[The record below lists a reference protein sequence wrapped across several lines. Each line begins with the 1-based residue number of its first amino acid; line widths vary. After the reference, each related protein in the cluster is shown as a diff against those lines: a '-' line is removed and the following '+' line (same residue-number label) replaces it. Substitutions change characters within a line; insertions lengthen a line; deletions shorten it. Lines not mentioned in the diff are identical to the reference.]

1 MNQPIRFSAGTSQ
14 YDNCPTQ
21 LEVDSDE
28 KFFDWLVAGRSTKK
42 GQRYICAPMA
52 CGPHD
57 APEKYLGSNH
67 WRLKRNELARRFL
80 AFDIDRID
88 LPATLDAL
96 IERVTRWRS
105 IAYTTSSHTPEAP
118 RARLIL
124 VVNED
129 LEPEEAKALCEVL
142 ELEIKM
148 ALGTGFV
155 FDQSV
160 YQGVQPVYTPL
171 KSATTWISNEPP
183 VDVSRYRHLITSKLQ
198 KPSGKHQSVP
208 EPNEI
213 TPVGKRNEVLLSR
226 VGRWRNAGLPEGEIL
241 QMANSLNETAFEEPL
256 DCDEV
261 ASICS
266 RYARQSK
273 PALHASTPAIPQL
286 QANTWLADGYR
297 PVPTTAP
304 PPREYVFGQTITPG
318 TLSILGGSGGASKT
332 MLAMQI
338 CVASACGG
346 KVGEIQV
353 AEGCSLL
360 LLGEEDDAERDRRL
374 GGICS
379 HFKHST
385 SRVEKRVLCL
395 GAAGIDIR
403 LTHKLEANSYPTALG
418 EEIIALAL
426 SHASKCGVPL
436 RFIVVDHARLVLGGD
451 PNNAEDVTQ
460 LTRVLTNIART
471 TGASVLLIAHSPK
484 SVLSKSGNE
493 INAADIAGSSAF
505 VDNGR
510 TAFMA
515 YGMRED
521 EAKRHYV
528 PETERHN
535 WVRVQNVKANYAKSG
550 IGWWFKRVI
559 VPGWDIAVL
568 EQQTLASTAEFTSTK
583 QATLQRKILD
593 HIRQNPG
600 SSKRA
605 VRDRAG
611 RKGIFGI
618 SDREL
623 MATVDRMVDEGLL
636 DARPPTAEERKRL
649 GISGQVREILVT
661 QTPS

>member
-21 LEVDSDE
+21 LEVESDE
-28 KFFDWLVAGRSTKK
+28 EFFDWLLKARSTRK
-42 GQRYICAPMA
+42 GQRYICAPMV

-57 APEKYLGSNH
+57 APEKHPGNNH

-80 AFDIDRID
+80 AFDIDSIVI
-88 LPATLDAL
+88 PATLEAL
-96 IERVTRWRS
+96 IEYVTRWRS
-105 IAYTTSSHTPEAP
+105 IVYTTSSHTPEAP

-129 LEPEEAKALCEVL
+129 LEPAEAKALCEVL
-142 ELEIKM
+142 ELEMRM

-160 YQGVQPVYTPL
+160 YRGAQPVYTPT
-171 KSATTWISNEPP
+171 KGATTWISEEPP

-198 KPSGKHQSVP
+198 KPSGKHQSDP

-226 VGRWRNAGLPEGEIL
+226 VGLWRNAGLPEGEIL

-261 ASICS
+261 ASICA
-266 RYARQSK
+266 RYAHQSK
-273 PALHASTPAIPQL
+273 PALPNPTTAVPQPKASS
-286 QANTWLADGYR
+286 WLPNGYR
-297 PVPTTAP
+297 PIPTTAP
-304 PPREYVFGQTITPG
+304 PPREYVFGNTITPG
-318 TLSILGGSGGASKT
+318 TLSVLGGSGGVSKT

-338 CVASACGG
+338 CAASACGVT
-346 KVGEIQV
+346 VGEIQV

-385 SRVEKRVLCL
+385 SRVENRVLCI

-403 LTHKLEANSYPTALG
+403 LTQKVEANSHPTVLG
-418 EEIIALAL
+418 EKIIEVAQ
-426 SHASKCGVPL
+426 SHAAQCGVPL
-436 RFIVVDHARLVLGGD
+436 RFIVIDHARLVLGGD

-484 SVLSKSGNE
+484 SVLSKAGNE

-515 YGMRED
+515 YGMREE
-521 EAKRHYV
+521 EAKRHYI
-528 PETERHN
+528 PELDRPS
-535 WVRVQNVKANYAKSG
+535 WVRVQNVKANYAPSG
-550 IGWWFKRVI
+550 GGWWFKRV
-559 VPGWDIAVL
+559 VVQGWDIAVL
-568 EQQTLASTAEFTSTK
+568 EHQVLASTAEFTSTK
-583 QATLQRKILD
+583 QANLQRKILD

-649 GISGQVREILVT
+649 GISGQVREILVA